1 MGLHDLGVAVRRL
14 RERTAPAAVG
24 LPVGGR
30 RVRGLRREEL
40 AELAGVSADYV
51 RRLEQGRSHPSAG
64 VVNAIAR
71 ALRVGRADYERLCAL
86 AGYAAADGLVPRRV
100 GAGAI
105 RLLERLDDTPA
116 FLCDAAWN
124 VVAVNSAW
132 TALRSGAPSGQA
144 WDWNVAWRTFCSP
157 LGGISRTAEEAAGF
171 KAMLAARLHGA
182 SLRYPADESLAG
194 LVDELRSTSRAFDT
208 LWRTPGAVRAHE
220 NSAVFRHPDGG
231 VVTLD
236 GNMLAV
242 PGDDLVAVVLTA
254 APGST
259 DAARLAEIVGGS
271 GKPAVLKVGQPG
283 PG

>member
-1 MGLHDLGVAVRRL
+1 MGLHDLGVAVRTL
-14 RERTAPAAVG
+14 RERTEPAAVG

-30 RVRGLRREEL
+30 RVPGLRREEL

-71 ALRVGRADYERLCAL
+71 ALRVGRA
-86 AGYAAADGLVPRRV
+86 
-100 GAGAI
+100 
-105 RLLERLDDTPA
+105 
-116 FLCDAAWN
+116 
-124 VVAVNSAW
+124 
-132 TALRSGAPSGQA
+132 
-144 WDWNVAWRTFCSP
+144 
-157 LGGISRTAEEAAGF
+157 
-171 KAMLAARLHGA
+171 H
-182 SLRYPADESLAG
+182 ES
-194 LVDELRSTSRAFDT
+194 
-208 LWRTPGAVRAHE
+208 
-220 NSAVFRHPDGG
+220 SAVFRHPDGG

-254 APGST
+254 APGSA
-259 DAARLAEIVGGS
+259 DAMRLAEVVGGS